1 MDIQSTIFVDGGVG
15 REVAAAR
22 YRARRILCVYVS
34 CFACNHNRKHLQ
46 TEGVL
51 HWHSLESHS
60 FILLV
65 PLSDPKRRG
74 GQNPVL
80 MCE

>member
-1 MDIQSTIFVDGGVG
+1 MGIQSTIFVDGGVG

-51 HWHSLESHS
+51 HWH
-60 FILLV
+60 
-65 PLSDPKRRG
+65 LSRTVLSCWCPSPIRKG
-74 GQNPVL
+74 GAAKTL
-80 MCE
+80 S